1 MSQEK
6 KVTLLSSEA
15 AANQNFSTD
24 NKISGG
30 CVTCGCEALIY
41 YHYDSGKP
49 VPNAPFVLIDS
60 NKTEIR
66 GQTDANGL
74 CFIYD
79 MGCSTY
85 ELMLDEGSDEFK
97 PEQTVQNNPV
107 LQSNPAYAAL
117 AGEYFTLYILLRKQ
131 GLLSYDADDSSNS
144 HVDVEGAG
152 LFTLIPDEYRK
163 AYNRFWELDE
173 QVNRGSRQL
182 KEAINKTHHSLA
194 AEVADKGDDDNAA
207 LIMLCQIILGC
218 IPVVGQA
225 LDVYSIGDWCWRTY
239 KKPALMDDS
248 LHLVDGA
255 LCVIGVVPGMGDAIK
270 VSGRAIL
277 KAVDKGSPEA
287 VQFAIK
293 TIRSLSDGNL
303 VKGVTQLR
311 GLLKEYAEKGKA
323 MLATIHTALINALKA
338 SDKDGW
344 IAGLMKARFSKMI
357 DYVKA
362 LIDQYDQAITIL
374 KSKFDSFIPL
384 IVTRASGSPLSKGAF
399 AKSTAAAKRPAKTE
413 TGAATSSSSATAEH
427 RSGGKSAETASVPEK
442 ASSVNAGRNRDDRK
456 ADAEQ
461 QNSADTQDKK
471 TCATNG
477 TCQREGE
484 PVDMATGYVVDWR
497 TDFQL
502 AGVLALLMKRYYR
515 SGGERQPGLLGTLW
529 RCNWDMSLTLNKGVI
544 TLTDGE
550 FDQAVFALPAEGES
564 SRAPSNPAWRLT
576 RRQGQLV
583 LQHVDGLRYRFEHAL
598 GLQLC
603 LTAIEDRSGN
613 RISLLWDRAT
623 LCWVALPDGR
633 LVHVETAHRR
643 IVKLTLC
650 DAHRQPLKTLV
661 SYTYD
666 AHGHLL
672 SVRAGEG
679 RNFDY
684 RYSPEGWL
692 LRWSDLGST
701 WVEHDYDEKGRAVRD
716 RTAGG
721 YWPGHFEYDDNN
733 LTSHYH
739 SGFGGVISYVRD
751 ERNNILLRRE
761 PDGGETRFEWVNN
774 QLAAEI
780 DPLGNRTEY
789 QRNAWGQATT
799 VTLPDGAIHRYDYD
813 DDGQLTAYTDPMG
826 SVWRY
831 QRNAAGQLVEVNDPE
846 GREWLHHYHDNGELA
861 TLIGPDG
868 VLQRYHYNPRGL
880 LSGLE
885 RDNAPAVTFIYDDY
899 DRLTERHIAHEQ
911 GMQVRRWEYEGG
923 RESPSKVIYEDGSE
937 TRFGYD
943 VEGNLTTVTDALGQR
958 YQFRYGAFD
967 NLLTATDP
975 LGATV
980 RYHYNAE
987 AEFAG
992 VTNSQGRE
1000 WQYRFDHCGRLSEE
1014 RHYDGR
1020 LYRYVYD
1027 AAGRMTQRV
1036 APDGSTIRYAHDA
1049 AGRVTTLTTLKA
1061 DGTTEGVTTL
1071 AYDMAG
1077 RLVRAVSPD
1086 AVVAYVY
1093 NRAGQVVSETVNGE
1107 AVTSDYDAG
1116 GQRSVVEGVLAPL
1129 RLSWSSG
1136 QLSAL
1141 GIGAHQALRF
1151 SHTASGQEQRR
1162 SNEAGFSLR
1171 QAWSPNGLLRH
1182 QALEG
1187 VNDVL
1192 ERRYQYDVLDR
1203 LTGISDSH
1211 WGEQAFRLNGA
1222 GQVTAERR
1230 DEGRRRQARLF
1241 GYDSEQNL
1249 CEIAGIA
1256 PGKGETLSV
1265 AEAAV
1270 QWSARYDAAG
1280 RVVERGDTQYRYD
1293 DCGRL
1298 VDKRTLRAGF
1308 RVKETRYEWDVQDRL
1323 VRVLLPDGARWRYR
1337 YDAFGRRV
1345 SKVREGQ
1352 VPSAQAVARVSYRW
1366 DGDQLVGQRQYR
1378 ADGSAAREVQW
1389 VYEPGSFRPLAQ
1401 VESKEGT
1408 TRLHYIVTDLT
1419 GTARELCSESGQ
1431 VHWRGE
1437 QGLWGAHRE
1446 EKIPL
1451 PLRRYLG
1458 DAANEEVYCDLRYQ
1472 GQIYDTETGLYYN
1485 RHRYYDAEG
1494 IQQYISPD
1502 PIGLAGGIRPQGY
1515 VHNPLEWVDPLG
1527 LAGCPPDPKK
1537 MSRAERQA
1545 RINELAE
1552 ANAHRRLKEMQD
1564 ATPGAHFLDK
1574 HGAQTSISD
1583 QVARAST
1590 GRNPATGAIEKIPT
1604 AATRFS
1610 SHRDQL
1616 NAIQRAQ
1623 TIYRQAG
1630 KTAAE
1635 QPIDYGRW
1643 IGDGVR
1649 RGDLKYSVSHGA
1661 KVWFNRSGEVITA
1674 FPVWGS

>member
-1 MSQEK
+1 M
-6 KVTLLSSEA
+6 
-15 AANQNFSTD
+15 
-24 NKISGG
+24 
-30 CVTCGCEALIY
+30 
-41 YHYDSGKP
+41 
-49 VPNAPFVLIDS
+49 
-60 NKTEIR
+60 
-66 GQTDANGL
+66 
-74 CFIYD
+74 
-79 MGCSTY
+79 
-85 ELMLDEGSDEFK
+85 
-97 PEQTVQNNPV
+97 
-107 LQSNPAYAAL
+107 
-117 AGEYFTLYILLRKQ
+117 
-131 GLLSYDADDSSNS
+131 
-144 HVDVEGAG
+144 
-152 LFTLIPDEYRK
+152 
-163 AYNRFWELDE
+163 
-173 QVNRGSRQL
+173 
-182 KEAINKTHHSLA
+182 SLA
-194 AEVADKGDDDNAA
+194 
-207 LIMLCQIILGC
+207 
-218 IPVVGQA
+218 
-225 LDVYSIGDWCWRTY
+225 
-239 KKPALMDDS
+239 
-248 LHLVDGA
+248 
-255 LCVIGVVPGMGDAIK
+255 
-270 VSGRAIL
+270 
-277 KAVDKGSPEA
+277 
-287 VQFAIK
+287 
-293 TIRSLSDGNL
+293 
-303 VKGVTQLR
+303 
-311 GLLKEYAEKGKA
+311 
-323 MLATIHTALINALKA
+323 
-338 SDKDGW
+338 
-344 IAGLMKARFSKMI
+344 
-357 DYVKA
+357 
-362 LIDQYDQAITIL
+362 
-374 KSKFDSFIPL
+374 
-384 IVTRASGSPLSKGAF
+384 
-399 AKSTAAAKRPAKTE
+399 
-413 TGAATSSSSATAEH
+413 
-427 RSGGKSAETASVPEK
+427 
-442 ASSVNAGRNRDDRK
+442 
-456 ADAEQ
+456 
-461 QNSADTQDKK
+461 
-471 TCATNG
+471 
-477 TCQREGE
+477 
-484 PVDMATGYVVDWR
+484 
-497 TDFQL
+497 
-502 AGVLALLMKRYYR
+502 
-515 SGGERQPGLLGTLW
+515 
-529 RCNWDMSLTLNKGVI
+529 LNKGVI

-633 LVHVETAHRR
+633 LVHVETAHHR

-650 DAHRQPLKTLV
+650 DAHRQPLKTLA

-666 AHGHLL
+666 ARGHLL

-684 RYSPEGWL
+684 RYSPEWL

-701 WVEHDYDEKGRAVRD
+701 WVEHDYDEKGWAIRD

-721 YWPGHFEYDDNN
+721 YWPGHFEYDDDN

-739 SGFGGVISYVRD
+739 SGFGRVISYVRD
-751 ERNNILLRRE
+751 EHNNILLRRE
-761 PDGGETRFEWVNN
+761 PDGGENRFEWVNN

-789 QRNAWGQATT
+789 QRNAWGQVTT

-831 QRNAAGQLVEVNDPE
+831 QRNAADQLVEVNDPE

-868 VLQRYHYNPRGL
+868 VLQRYHYNARGL

-885 RDNAPAVTFIYDDY
+885 RDDAPAVTFIYDDH

-911 GMQVRRWEYEGG
+911 CMQVRRWEYEGG

-967 NLLTATDP
+967 NLMTATDP

-1000 WQYRFDHCGRLSEE
+1000 WQYRFDSSGRLSEE

-1020 LYRYVYD
+1020 LYRYAYD
-1027 AAGRMTQRV
+1027 AAGRLTQRV
-1036 APDGSTIRYAHDA
+1036 APDGSAIRYAHDA
-1049 AGRVTTLTTLKA
+1049 AGRVTTLTTLKT

-1077 RLVRAVSPD
+1077 RLVRAASPD

-1136 QLSAL
+1136 QLSVL

-1171 QAWSPNGLLRH
+1171 QEWSPNGLLRH

-1187 VNDVL
+1187 MSDVM

-1203 LTGISDSH
+1203 LTGISDSN
-1211 WGEQAFRLNGA
+1211 WGEQAFRLNGT

-1230 DEGRRRQARLF
+1230 EQGKRRQARLF

-1256 PGKGETLSV
+1256 PGKGETLAV
-1265 AEAAV
+1265 ADAAV

-1280 RVVERGDTQYRYD
+1280 RLVERGDTQYRYD
-1293 DCGRL
+1293 ECGRL
-1298 VDKRTLRAGF
+1298 VEKRTLRAGF
-1308 RVKETRYEWDVQDRL
+1308 RVKETRYEWD
-1323 VRVLLPDGARWRYR
+1323 
-1337 YDAFGRRV
+1337 
-1345 SKVREGQ
+1345 
-1352 VPSAQAVARVSYRW
+1352 
-1366 DGDQLVGQRQYR
+1366 
-1378 ADGSAAREVQW
+1378 VQW

-1401 VESKEGT
+1401 VESKEGA

-1419 GTARELCSESGQ
+1419 GTARELCSEVGQ

-1446 EKIPL
+1446 EKIPIL
-1451 PLRRYLG
+1451 RRRYLG

-1472 GQIYDTETGLYYN
+1472 GQLYDAETGLYYN

-1502 PIGLAGGIRPQGY
+1502 PVGLRGGIRPQGY

-1527 LAGCPPDPKK
+1527 LVGCPGEDGASKDSYGSYRPDRPLPRDKNGNPVPDTDAPHTQLGSKK
-1537 MSRAERQA
+1537 GRKGTYTQA
-1545 RINELAE
+1545 REWGYDENGKLVPKRDIDFTDHGRPAKHPNPHQHDYIPNPTGGTPQHGPARKLEL
-1552 ANAHRRLKEMQD
+1552 
-1564 ATPGAHFLDK
+1564 P
-1574 HGAQTSISD
+1574 
-1583 QVARAST
+1583 
-1590 GRNPATGAIEKIPT
+1590 
-1604 AATRFS
+1604 
-1610 SHRDQL
+1610 
-1616 NAIQRAQ
+1616 
-1623 TIYRQAG
+1623 
-1630 KTAAE
+1630 
-1635 QPIDYGRW
+1635 
-1643 IGDGVR
+1643 
-1649 RGDLKYSVSHGA
+1649 
-1661 KVWFNRSGEVITA
+1661 
-1674 FPVWGS
+1674 